1 MYLQGS
7 HGEDPHESHSE
18 IEESED
24 ERETTAPPRS
34 YAELNE
40 CSDQSNVSSDSK
52 CHSDESLNVLTRKF
66 LCKIR
71 GQNRPTGKAVQNIA
85 IAIDH
90 LMQQNNVKKCL
101 TNVGEVLHNAE
112 TVNEEALKKIERV
125 FDEAAHEVEILRTPL
140 SETFSNKSNYC
151 GLDKIVSKITFP
163 GSSFILIYILLYII
177 ILTRF

>member
-1 MYLQGS
+1 M
-7 HGEDPHESHSE
+7 
-18 IEESED
+18 
-24 ERETTAPPRS
+24 
-34 YAELNE
+34 NE

-71 GQNRPTGKAVQNIA
+71 GQNRLTGKAVQNIA
-85 IAIDH
+85 IASDH
-90 LMQQNNVKKCL
+90 LMQQMLKNVKR
-101 TNVGEVLHNAE
+101 NVGEVLHNAD

-163 GSSFILIYILLYII
+163 GSWLLYINLYFI
-177 ILTRF
+177 VYYHFN